1 MAWVLTKNL
10 TKLRNEFNALGPN
23 RDRST
28 DGSVGDLAHQTG
40 YSGHNPDRTGMA
52 EYSDGDS
59 LDEVRAIDVDKDGP
73 WLHGQSMEKVVQYL
87 VTRGRKGDYLPLAY
101 IIYNRRIWVKSNGW
115 ATQEYYGDN
124 PHDKHAHFSGDYSQ
138 KADNYA
144 DFNYGIANLGKPV
157 EEDLPVKQADFDK
170 LMTGWAKSTA
180 GKEAIALAVLTY
192 DPGKDASGKIKPG
205 GVENYGDDGSNPTV
219 AVSWALSRAPVAADR
234 LNIALDLLRGIQAD
248 VDRLGEPTTPTTPT
262 TPPSGPLPVHDL
274 GSRTLQEGMYGTDV
288 RTYQRFIASLN
299 VDGFFGPST
308 VERTREYQ
316 TMRGLS
322 PTGVAGPETLGPI
335 VEELK

>member
-10 TKLRNEFNALGPN
+10 TKLRTEFNALGPN

-52 EYSDGDS
+52 EWSDGDS

-73 WLHGQSMEKVVQYL
+73 WLYGQSMEKIVQHL
-87 VTRGRKGDYLPLAY
+87 VMRGRRGDYLPLAY
-101 IIYNRRIWVKSNGW
+101 IIYNGRIWVKSNGW

-138 KADNYA
+138 KADNSA

-157 EEDLPVKQADFDK
+157 EEDLPVKQTDFDK
-170 LMTGWAKSTA
+170 LMTAWAKSAA
-180 GKEAIALAVLTY
+180 GREALAVAVLAH
-192 DPGKDASGKIKPG
+192 DPGADANGKIKSG
-205 GVENYGDDGSNPTV
+205 GVENYTDDGSNPTV
-219 AVSWALSRAPVAADR
+219 GVSWAISRAPVAADR
-234 LNIALDLLRGIQAD
+234 LNTVLDLLREIKAE
-248 VDRLGEPTTPTTPT
+248 LGQEEGHETP
-262 TPPSGPLPVHDL
+262 PPSGELPSHVL

-288 RTYQRFIASLN
+288 RAYQAFIGKVAT
-299 VDGFFGPST
+299 DGFFGPST

-316 TMRGLS
+316 TMRGLTA
-322 PTGVAGPETLGPI
+322 TGVAGPETLGPI